1 YSWSDGPSGGIR
13 TNVAPG
19 PYTVTA
25 TDANGC
31 TAVASVTINE
41 PDSLLPILTVTDASC
56 SGIND
61 GSASVSTTGGTGSYT
76 YNWSV
81 AGSGNTSSV
90 SNLGAGNY
98 SLTVTD
104 ANGCDTVLS
113 FVVNQP
119 VSLNVSVTTTDET
132 CLTGNDGTATA
143 NVSGGNSPYS
153 YLWSTTDTSSSIS
166 GLSAGNYLL
175 TVTDVNGCDTTLS
188 VTINSSGNQ
197 NFDLNDSIVNATC
210 GGN

>member
-1 YSWSDGPSGGIR
+1 PYTYLWSNSETTQTIDSLSPGSYSVTMTDANGCVANNTVTIDSATPISLSASGTDVSCNGRSDGRLVSLAFGGAGGFSYSWSDGPSGGIR

-81 AGSGNTSSV
+81 AGSGNT
-90 SNLGAGNY
+90 
-98 SLTVTD
+98 
-104 ANGCDTVLS
+104 
-113 FVVNQP
+113 
-119 VSLNVSVTTTDET
+119 
-132 CLTGNDGTATA
+132 
-143 NVSGGNSPYS
+143 
-153 YLWSTTDTSSSIS
+153 
-166 GLSAGNYLL
+166 
-175 TVTDVNGCDTTLS
+175 
-188 VTINSSGNQ
+188 
-197 NFDLNDSIVNATC
+197 
-210 GGN
+210 